1 MIHLAY
7 SVRLAS
13 FVRGINT
20 TAKACSCLRYSCP
33 VVCFD
38 YVELSTLTHRW
49 SQELRSVH
57 SKCVS
62 NMRSGC
68 GGVIRSVSLW
78 PSYEIKRNCKVGG
91 RKRQHDYI
99 TVADDYQMGIAPL
112 SFDTSAALKAQQLP
126 LLSRFSSLCIPSTST
141 NRTYIRTSN
150 YVLAK

>member
-38 YVELSTLTHRW
+38 YVELSTLTYRW

-99 TVADDYQMGIAPL
+99 TVADDYQMGIAPFL
-112 SFDTSAALKAQQLP
+112 WHKRSPQSPTTTPPFP
-126 LLSRFSSLCIPSTST
+126 LFISLYSIHIYKSD
-141 NRTYIRTSN
+141 
-150 YVLAK
+150 LH